1 MGRIYT
7 AVASSTQAVAGDII
21 QLQCPATSM
30 ARLREVSVTQP
41 GTEVDDST
49 EIRISRFATVGS
61 GGNAI
66 TPKPANPGD
75 AASGIIVRAFDTTDA
90 SGAEDELWREGISI
104 LAGFHK
110 IYQPDSRPAIAPS
123 ARIVV
128 KFIGDI
134 TSMTLIVSIEFEEID

>member
-21 QLQCPATSM
+21 QLQCPATSF
-30 ARLREVSVTQP
+30 AKLREVLVTQSNS
-41 GTEVDDST
+41 EVDDST

-61 GGNAI
+61 GGSVI

-75 AASGIIVRAFDTTDA
+75 AASGIIVRAFDTVNA
-90 SGAEDELWREGISI
+90 SGAEDELWREGIST

-110 IYQPDSRPAIAPS
+110 IYQPDSRPGIAPS

-134 TSMTLIVSIEFEEID
+134 TSITMIVSIEFEEFD

>member
-30 ARLREVSVTQP
+30 ARLREVMVTQP
-41 GTEVDDST
+41 SSETDDST

-61 GGNAI
+61 GGSVI

-90 SGAEDELWREGISI
+90 SGAEDELWREGIST

-134 TSMTLIVSIEFEEID
+134 TSVTLIVSIEFEEID